1 MNIAAKKNDA
11 ELLRMIC
18 EKGVPASIRKRDSHS
33 LTPFMIA
40 AKHGC
45 KDSLEYLH
53 KEAKVD
59 IYTKD
64 SEGQNAVHYAA
75 LGGDIDCFVYLV
87 KVAKLDYKQC
97 NNVNGNTVLHT
108 AAKHGNLFTKPA
120 EETRFLAICTM
131 SSVICILVI
140 SQNLLD
146 FQHSENPSARSAV
159 KNSSLLNTLKTMF
172 PCFTH

>member
-1 MNIAAKKNDA
+1 
-11 ELLRMIC
+11 MIC

-108 AAKHGNLFTKPA
+108 AAKHGNLAIVRYCCEVLKIDPHQFNYVCKSPL
-120 EETRFLAICTM
+120 RFA
-131 SSVICILVI
+131 V
-140 SQNLLD
+140 
-146 FQHSENPSARSAV
+146 EN
-159 KNSSLLNTLKTMF
+159 NFLNTVIYLISV
-172 PCFTH
+172 